1 MRGQRLFVRPI
12 EPSDRAA
19 IETFLAAAGE
29 GNAAPA
35 CGLLGKLVG
44 DLVAVLA
51 LEITPDAFRVADLVV
66 AREFRRKRIGRFMLD
81 EAGRLARKL
90 DRNMLVI
97 EDPGAARR
105 FFSCAGFSGS
115 EGRMTRR
122 VE

>member
-12 EPSDRAA
+12 EVSDKDS
-19 IETFLAAAGE
+19 IEVFLAAAGH

-51 LEITPDAFRVADLVV
+51 LEITADAVRIADLVV
-66 AREFRRKRIGRFMLD
+66 ARELRRKRIGRLMLD
-81 EAGRLARKL
+81 EAGLLARKL
-90 DRNMLVI
+90 DRNVLAI
-97 EDPGAARR
+97 EDPGEARG
-105 FFSCAGFSGS
+105 FFSRAGFCES

>member
-12 EPSDRAA
+12 EDSDKAS
-19 IETFLAAAGE
+19 IEAFLASGGHA
-29 GNAAPA
+29 NVAPA

-51 LEITPDAFRVADLVV
+51 LEIKADAVHVTDLVV

-90 DRNMLVI
+90 DRDMLVI
-97 EDPGAARR
+97 DDPGEARG
-105 FFSCAGFSGS
+105 FFSRAGFTGA
-115 EGRMTRR
+115 EGRMVRR